1 MASKPRILF
10 VVPLPPPVHG
20 SSMMCDFIRKSEAIN
35 KQFDCD
41 FVNLSTSASVD
52 EIGKG
57 GLKKYLRFAKSFF
70 NTFWKLLTRKYDAC
84 YFALTCHGPGFL
96 KDAPFV
102 LLAKFF
108 RRKIILHQHNK
119 GMARDADKPVYKQL
133 LKAVYKNA
141 TVILLS
147 WRLYPDI
154 EKIVKK
160 NQVRILPNGIP
171 DVKQYPK
178 RASNH
183 IPQILFLS
191 NLIESK
197 GVLVLL
203 DACRILMEKGYVFHC
218 VFVGGESKEIDKTRF
233 EEEVT
238 KRNLNKSVNY
248 LGKKYGEEKSRIIS
262 ASDLLAFP
270 TFYENETFGL
280 VLLEAMQ
287 QATAVV
293 TTDEGGIPDIV
304 ENHKSGLITKKN
316 NPEDLA
322 AKIEEILQNPD
333 FAKKLGENGKV
344 IYANKFKLQKWENS
358 LITDVQYVIMGGG

>member
-102 LLAKFF
+102 LLAKLF

-119 GMARDADKPVYKQL
+119 GMARDADKKIYKQL

-178 RASNH
+178 RASNP

-203 DACRILMEKGYVFHC
+203 DACRILMEKGKLFHC

-248 LGKKYGEEKSRIIS
+248 LGKKYGEKKNGLFSQ
-262 ASDLLAFP
+262 SDLFVFP
-270 TFYENETFGL
+270 TFYENECFPL
-280 VLLEAMQ
+280 VILEAMQ
-287 QATAVV
+287 HGLPVV
-293 TTDEGGIPDIV
+293 TTSEGAIEDIV
-304 ENHKSGLITKKN
+304 IERQTGLISMKN
-316 NPEDLA
+316 NAEDLA
-322 AKIEEILQNPD
+322 SKISFLLENPD
-333 FAKKLGENGKV
+333 VAKEYCNSGRLRFEEN
-344 IYANKFKLQKWENS
+344 FTLTRWEES
-358 LITDVQYVIMGGG
+358 LISILNSIPS